1 MANPSPTSAKTKTS
15 AKKSANPTEQL
26 RASLVAR
33 GERVVGLFRR
43 WDLNGD
49 GIISKEEVIC
59 NTIAPDCSTSSEA
72 NSSHVR
78 LLPIPPPPS
87 HPPFWARCAQFRA
100 ALPELGLISIL
111 VGQADDLFD
120 QFDADSSGEISFHEL
135 HAMLRKPTPAVRQ
148 PPARRVQIAILEI
161 EPLRE
166 QTRRK
171 MLEMNMRATMQDN
184 LLT

>member
-1 MANPSPTSAKTKTS
+1 M
-15 AKKSANPTEQL
+15 
-26 RASLVAR
+26 
-33 GERVVGLFRR
+33 VGLFRR

-59 NTIAPDCSTSSEA
+59 NMIAPDCSTSSEM

-87 HPPFWARCAQFRA
+87 SPSPPPFWARCAQFRA

-120 QFDADSSGEISFHEL
+120 QFDTDSSGEISFHEL
-135 HAMLRKPTPAVRQ
+135 HAMLRKPPPAVRQ

-171 MLEMNMRATMQDN
+171 LLEMNMRATMQDN